1 MKDIVLFSIYTY
13 YTLLSFCLLI
23 KYLQN
28 SYMKR
33 LRPCLHGAK
42 SFCIYWHRAKP
53 ATEMKRKRNRGG
65 VWRSSG
71 WETDMVFVLLKSAP

>member
-33 LRPCLHGAK
+33 LRLSETGRSLLVYFSRNVNS
-42 SFCIYWHRAKP
+42 SFASL
-53 ATEMKRKRNRGG
+53 N
-65 VWRSSG
+65 
-71 WETDMVFVLLKSAP
+71 LLPSISIMSVPLLMILPPR

>member
-33 LRPCLHGAK
+33 LRLSETGRSLLVYFSRNVNS
-42 SFCIYWHRAKP
+42 SFA
-53 ATEMKRKRNRGG
+53 NLN
-65 VWRSSG
+65 
-71 WETDMVFVLLKSAP
+71 LLPSISIMSVPLLMILPPR